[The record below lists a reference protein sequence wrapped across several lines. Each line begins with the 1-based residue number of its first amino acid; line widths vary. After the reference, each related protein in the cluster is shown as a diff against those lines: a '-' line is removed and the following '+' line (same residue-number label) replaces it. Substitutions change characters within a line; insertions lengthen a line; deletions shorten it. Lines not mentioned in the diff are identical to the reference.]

1 MEETAIPPAQPFL
14 FLTKE
19 SQLHTAL
26 IEKFESMSE
35 SYWVVVHGATHQS
48 FTDGPLLQPALLP
61 GPNRADR
68 WMGLIQQ
75 YSLAFLDHA
84 LKGVS
89 DPLLSKTVE
98 AEDISVRIFPT
109 H

>member
-1 MEETAIPPAQPFL
+1 MEETAIPPEQPFL

-19 SQLHTAL
+19 SGLHPAL
-26 IEKFESMSE
+26 IEQFESMSE
-35 SYWVVVHGATHQS
+35 SYWVVVHGAAHES
-48 FTDGPLLQPALLP
+48 FTDGPLLQPSLFP
-61 GPNRADR
+61 GPNQADQ
-68 WMGLIQQ
+68 WMSLIQQ
-75 YSLAFLDHA
+75 YSVAFLDQT